1 MPLKHITSK
10 NSVSRPP
17 AIPAIK
23 KRLIHKKDLFKIAGC
38 LSSQDAAELKTVI
51 EQGCERIEQDAWK
64 NLY

>member
-1 MPLKHITSK
+1 MPIKHLTLK

-23 KRLIHKKDLFKIAGC
+23 KRLAHKKDLFKIAGC

-51 EQGCERIEQDAWK
+51 EQGCERIEQNAWK
-64 NLY
+64 NLH